1 MTFTPEDPVDFK
13 THLHKHLQLKPIGRS
28 CHRLRDTLYCNDNLH
43 DRQDDRHECGDGG
56 EEGKVLRGA
65 ASHIYTVYFMEIL
78 RVDERFLTEGDLSLS
93 RRVFRHQIG
102 LFAIAKTTG
111 NRMMLHNNG
120 AVDKAIWQR
129 LDIDGSVKS
138 DEVELRDLGW
148 NTFAKKHLLV
158 TKGID
163 VRIAAE
169 PQVTMNVVQ
178 YGHEKSDIMSPFGY
192 VIHCRWFSLRVEMA
206 LDMKSW

>member
-1 MTFTPEDPVDFK
+1 MTATNVEMVAKREKYCAAQLAISIPSISWKFFVSTRDSSRKVTYRSHVAFFDIRSAS
-13 THLHKHLQLKPIGRS
+13 LLLQKPRGIGWCCSKSGGSRWTSQKDRS
-28 CHRLRDTLYCNDNLH
+28 LY
-43 DRQDDRHECGDGG
+43 
-56 EEGKVLRGA
+56 
-65 ASHIYTVYFMEIL
+65 
-78 RVDERFLTEGDLSLS
+78 LS
-93 RRVFRHQIG
+93 
-102 LFAIAKTTG
+102 
-111 NRMMLHNNG
+111 NNG